1 VNVLHIDEQRGAAPA
16 RRSVWEMGCVA
27 VAMAFALVLGFSNL
41 GAPSLWHDEAVQVL
55 VARSIAETGRAL
67 LPSGQPHPVAP
78 VFNGVMAAFIAL
90 FGDSETAVRAPS
102 VLFAAINVLLM
113 YLLARPLLGRPAA
126 VMAAFALALSPWS
139 VAWARQARFYTA
151 QQTFYLLTLLAGWR
165 MVSSET
171 VSSVFG
177 YGVAALCA
185 YLLGIGTSL
194 HSILFL
200 SPIAAYALCKLAYQK
215 ELKSRWSVICVL
227 AALAGLLTL
236 LAYYLVLPARDAAV
250 VFGSARPPVVMGD
263 PGQTSPLYYVSW
275 LYGNLGIGFFLLAM
289 LGFLLMVLREK
300 ERGWF
305 AALAF
310 WIPLL
315 ALSILIGYRR
325 IRFLLFAFPFYT
337 MAFSYGIVVLT
348 EYVLSTREK
357 HRGLHAALAFWVPV
371 LALSVLMLWPSVP
384 IGYRPHRFPLD
395 VFPFYAMAYLYGIV
409 VFTEHVLSTWGW
421 RPRLPWHQLVLS
433 VFIVSFG
440 LRLAVSAISLATDS
454 INVARGA
461 DTTLATR
468 HPQYR
473 KPCLY
478 VREHLA
484 PDVVVIADTYVTV
497 LYYVGRVDNWFPS
510 KYLPW
515 EAWEIGNE
523 GLRTVDDLKAYMA
536 EHPRGYFL
544 AEWYRFQ
551 HFEAQKEERDW
562 VNAHMK
568 RIDKASSGDVTLY
581 AWGS

>member
-1 VNVLHIDEQRGAAPA
+1 MAAA
-16 RRSVWEMGCVA
+16 MA
-27 VAMAFALVLGFSNL
+27 VALALGFSNL

-67 LPSGQPHPVAP
+67 LPSGQSHPVAP

-102 VLFAAINVLLM
+102 VLFAAINVLLT
-113 YLLARPLLGRPAA
+113 YLLGRPLLGRPAA
-126 VMAAFALALSPWS
+126 LVAAFALALSPWS
-139 VAWARQARFYTA
+139 VAWSRQARFYTA

-171 VSSVFG
+171 VSSMFG

-185 YLLGIGTSL
+185 YLVGIGTSL

-215 ELKSRWSVICVL
+215 ELRSRWSVICVL
-227 AALAGLLTL
+227 ATLAGLLTL
-236 LAYYLVLPARDAAV
+236 LAYYLVLPARDASV
-250 VFGSARPPVVMGD
+250 VFSSARPPVVMGD
-263 PGQTSPLYYVSW
+263 PEQTSPLYYVSW

-289 LGFLLMVLREK
+289 LGFLVMVLREK

-315 ALSILIGYRR
+315 ALSLLIGYRR
-325 IRFLLFAFPFYT
+325 HRFLLFAFPLYT
-337 MAFSYGIVVLT
+337 MAFSYGIV
-348 EYVLSTREK
+348 
-357 HRGLHAALAFWVPV
+357 ALADYVRHMRRK
-371 LALSVLMLWPSVP
+371 LYHLLLSVV
-384 IGYRPHRFPLD
+384 
-395 VFPFYAMAYLYGIV
+395 IV
-409 VFTEHVLSTWGW
+409 L
-421 RPRLPWHQLVLS
+421 
-433 VFIVSFG
+433 FG
-440 LRLAVSAISLATDS
+440 LRLAVSAVSLISDS
-454 INVARGA
+454 IDVARGA

-484 PDVVVIADTYVTV
+484 PDVVVIADTYVTA

-536 EHPRGYFL
+536 AHPKGYFL

-551 HFEAQKEERDW
+551 YFEAQKEERDW

-568 RIDKASSGDVTLY
+568 RIDEASSGDVTLY
-581 AWGS
+581 SWGL